1 MESFFFSGRRYDDPL
16 RVSRPPSV
24 PASVQ
29 TRSALTRTEIPL
41 RRTGPLARSAS
52 RILPRGRGSAVATR
66 LGRRRTDENRQGR
79 GVNLRSPGRR
89 CSRERDPGR
98 GGGRR
103 SRGTVGACPRIHQ
116 PNTAMVFVRR
126 PSDGRG
132 PGWTR
137 GRHVRSRCRCSLCSA
152 IHINSRSWL
161 RSSSTHEPSDPPLK
175 VVNVFD
181 LLQPVRRRLSF
192 QKCGFCDEKKERFR
206 CKGGR
211 RVDALFNPSRP
222 AEAGAREVP
231 VRELPGRP
239 IAPGDL

>member
-16 RVSRPPSV
+16 RVSRPPYV

-98 GGGRR
+98 GGGR
-103 SRGTVGACPRIHQ
+103 SRGTVGACPRIPTQ
-116 PNTAMVFVRR
+116 YR
-126 PSDGRG
+126 D
-132 PGWTR
+132 
-137 GRHVRSRCRCSLCSA
+137 
-152 IHINSRSWL
+152 
-161 RSSSTHEPSDPPLK
+161 
-175 VVNVFD
+175 
-181 LLQPVRRRLSF
+181 
-192 QKCGFCDEKKERFR
+192 GFCSPTLRR
-206 CKGGR
+206 AWP
-211 RVDALFNPSRP
+211 RVDPRP
-222 AEAGAREVP
+222 PCAFKVSMFI
-231 VRELPGRP
+231 VFCNSH
-239 IAPGDL
+239 

>member
-16 RVSRPPSV
+16 RVSRPPYV

-98 GGGRR
+98 GGGR
-103 SRGTVGACPRIHQ
+103 SRGTVGACPRTNPI
-116 PNTAMVFVRR
+116 PRWFLFA
-126 PSDGRG
+126 
-132 PGWTR
+132 
-137 GRHVRSRCRCSLCSA
+137 
-152 IHINSRSWL
+152 
-161 RSSSTHEPSDPPLK
+161 DPQTG
-175 VVNVFD
+175 V
-181 LLQPVRRRLSF
+181 
-192 QKCGFCDEKKERFR
+192 
-206 CKGGR
+206 
-211 RVDALFNPSRP
+211 
-222 AEAGAREVP
+222 
-231 VRELPGRP
+231 
-239 IAPGDL
+239 APGGPEAAMCVQGVDVHCVLQFTLIHAAGCALHRRTSRVIHRSKL